1 MIKKTFI
8 LIGAAAIFMAG
19 CGGKP
24 ANAEESTSTQEK
36 KEANSPIGSPEDDAS
51 QATDIDLARYV
62 ASSSQFGTFGQFL
75 SRSTWSAKTKDKR
88 VTFLCP
94 SDESLK
100 RYNQR
105 TLSELKRPENIAVM
119 DKMIASHLLQE
130 EMSFETI
137 FRQKELVTVDGTK
150 LFVDSASRT
159 INGIS
164 CTTREVITKGGTVI
178 IIEGI
183 INHDDDQV
191 KEAVMKKPS

>member
-1 MIKKTFI
+1 MKK
-8 LIGAAAIFMAG
+8 
-19 CGGKP
+19 
-24 ANAEESTSTQEK
+24 
-36 KEANSPIGSPEDDAS
+36 
-51 QATDIDLARYV
+51 
-62 ASSSQFGTFGQFL
+62 
-75 SRSTWSAKTKDKR
+75 
-88 VTFLCP
+88 
-94 SDESLK
+94 
-100 RYNQR
+100 YNQR
-105 TLSELKRPENIAVM
+105 TLSELKRPENIALM
-119 DKMIASHLLQE
+119 DKMMAAHLLQE

-137 FRQKELVTVDGTK
+137 FRQKELMTVDGTK